1 MALLHPAAK
10 ARVVGSVD
18 SSVRAAVVS
27 FHQKKISSIE
37 NILLDLCAIF
47 SIAVVESE
55 FELRPKG
62 ECGPKLRRP
71 GPPILPPPNATTG
84 N

>member
-1 MALLHPAAK
+1 VALLHPAAK

-47 SIAVVESE
+47 SFMKKGVNRFVSSRVE
-55 FELRPKG
+55 FH
-62 ECGPKLRRP
+62 RRLVSRDLKSSFYSSP
-71 GPPILPPPNATTG
+71 RDTP
-84 N
+84 